1 MAILERFAAPGNLA
15 EPTDDDAQAWSDR
28 VSAILAS
35 YTGEH
40 PQFYDPTQAETPHTA
55 QVAQVVWPAFPARLL
70 NQATSQEQRWA
81 LADSDRMEQDE
92 YCEWSVERDDDGK
105 VVRVTFTSEVPEH
118 WEHMA
123 RRDKDRVIGLYR
135 EFVDPNVGEADLFH
149 GDRYLLENDHNN
161 STVGRLAHLIQGNN
175 NLVAA
180 IDLVARATI
189 LRETANGDPVTHK
202 QALVACAKLG
212 DPFRNSD
219 PNIAAAVN
227 DAARSGAEI
236 ALADPPGLYL
246 DGIETAGFRTP
257 DGTDAVTFWTIERGT
272 PEHTVRASFAVPEGL
287 DYKVGDIEFNGR
299 KIRFGAQLA
308 DRVRV
313 RVGVIVKPAG
323 HQPQPQ
329 PCRA

>member
-15 EPTDDDAQAWSDR
+15 EPTDADAQAWSDR

-35 YTGEH
+35 YTGAQ
-40 PQFYDPTQAETPHTA
+40 PQFYDPTQADTPHTA

-81 LADSDRMEQDE
+81 LADGDRMEQDE

-123 RRDKDRVIGLYR
+123 ENKDRVVGLYR
-135 EFVDPNVGEADLFH
+135 EFVDPNVGETDLFD
-149 GDRYLLENDHNN
+149 GDQYLPENDCNN
-161 STVGRLAHLIQGNN
+161 STVGRLAHLIQHNN

-189 LRETANGDPVTHK
+189 LRETANGNPVTHK
-202 QALVACAKLG
+202 QALVACAGLG

-287 DYKVGDIEFNGR
+287 GYKVGDIEFNGR
-299 KIRFGAQLA
+299 NIRFGAQLA

>member
-1 MAILERFAAPGNLA
+1 MAILECFAAPGNLD
-15 EPTDDDAQAWSDR
+15 EPTDADAQAWSDR
-28 VSAILAS
+28 VSGILAG
-35 YTGEH
+35 YTREH
-40 PQFYDPTQAETPHTA
+40 PQFYDPTQADTPHTA

-70 NQATSQEQRWA
+70 NEATSQEQRWA
-81 LADSDRMEQDE
+81 LADSDRMKQDE

-105 VVRVTFTSEVPEH
+105 IVRVTFTSEVLEH
-118 WEHMA
+118 WKHMTKPN
-123 RRDKDRVIGLYR
+123 KDRVINLYR
-135 EFVDPNVGEADLFH
+135 EFVDPNVGEADLFD
-149 GDRYLLENDHNN
+149 GDRYLLENDFNN

-175 NLVAA
+175 NLFAA
-180 IDLVARATI
+180 VDLIARATI
-189 LRETANGDPVTHK
+189 LRENRNGEPVTHK
-202 QALVACAKLG
+202 QALVVCAGLG

-257 DGTDAVTFWTIERGT
+257 DGTAAATFWTIERGT
-272 PEHTVRASFAVPEGL
+272 PEHTVRASFAVPQRLG
-287 DYKVGDIEFNGR
+287 YKVGDIELNGR
-299 KIRFGAQLA
+299 NIRFGAQLA

-329 PCRA
+329 PCGA

>member
-1 MAILERFAAPGNLA
+1 MAILERFAAPGNLV
-15 EPTDDDAQAWSDR
+15 EPTDDDAQVWSDR
-28 VSAILAS
+28 VSGMLAN
-35 YTGEH
+35 YTGGH
-40 PQFYDPTQAETPHTA
+40 PQFYDPTQADTPHTA
-55 QVAQVVWPAFPARLL
+55 QLAQVVWPAFPARLL

-81 LADSDRMEQDE
+81 LADGDRMEQDE
-92 YCEWSVERDDDGK
+92 YCEWSVERDDGGK
-105 VVRVTFTSEVPEH
+105 VVRVTFTSEVREH

-123 RRDKDRVIGLYR
+123 ERGKDRVIDLYR
-135 EFVDPNVGEADLFH
+135 EFVDPNVGEADLFD
-149 GDRYLLENDHNN
+149 GDQYLLENDHNN

-175 NLVAA
+175 NLFAA

-189 LRETANGDPVTHK
+189 LRENVTGAPVTHK
-202 QALVACAKLG
+202 QELVVCAKLG

-236 ALADPPGLYL
+236 AFADPPGLYL

-257 DGTDAVTFWTIERGT
+257 DGTDAATFWRIERGT
-272 PEHTVRASFAVPEGL
+272 PEHTVRASFAVPDGL
-287 DYKVGDIEFNGR
+287 GYNVGDIEFNGR

-313 RVGVIVKPAG
+313 RVGVIVNPAG